1 MKIALC
7 CPASLPATQFGGIL
21 FLCLDIAKESSK
33 HGHDVTIYT
42 TDLDFANNPK
52 TFNKNLPRKE
62 KIQNFLIKR
71 SHTWFSINLFFV
83 NPGMYFEMSRDNFD
97 IIHTIGIR
105 SFQSFIAALIS
116 KKKKIPLVISDQ
128 GGLTTHP
135 ELTSSLLK
143 KILVKIQEPFI
154 NFIIKSATKISV
166 PNEYEKNI
174 FLEYCDESKITIIP
188 NGINLDIKNSP
199 ILDFKK
205 KYNIPSNFV
214 LFLGRF
220 SKIKGLDILLQSI
233 HILKKQLTDKK
244 IKFIIMGVDFGF
256 ETEMLNII
264 RNLNIS
270 ELVSVIK
277 NPPREDVI
285 QAYRESNFLVYP
297 SRWELSPLT
306 PLEAFAFKKAVIS
319 TDAHG
324 IPFTLQ
330 HDKNSLLVKSGD
342 SKLLAE
348 AILEL
353 INDEQ
358 KCNLLGNTGH
368 ELVIEKCNSNQM
380 VKDTLGMYEQLIKE

>member
-256 ETEMLNII
+256 ETEMLNTI

-368 ELVIEKCNSNQM
+368 ELVIEKCNSNQI

>member
-1 MKIALC
+1 
-7 CPASLPATQFGGIL
+7 
-21 FLCLDIAKESSK
+21 
-33 HGHDVTIYT
+33 
-42 TDLDFANNPK
+42 
-52 TFNKNLPRKE
+52 
-62 KIQNFLIKR
+62 
-71 SHTWFSINLFFV
+71 
-83 NPGMYFEMSRDNFD
+83 MYFEMSRDNFD
-97 IIHTIGIR
+97 IIHIIGIR

-205 KYNIPSNFV
+205 KYNISSNFI

-256 ETEMLNII
+256 ETEMLNTI

>member
-33 HGHDVTIYT
+33 RGHDVTIYT

-52 TFNKNLPRKE
+52 TFNKNLPRNE
-62 KIQNFLIKR
+62 KIQNFWIKR

-83 NPGMYFEMSRDNFD
+83 NPGMYFEMSRNNFD

-135 ELTSSLLK
+135 ELTASLFK

-205 KYNIPSNFV
+205 KYNISSNFI

-256 ETEMLNII
+256 ETEMLNTI

-330 HDKNSLLVKSGD
+330 HEKNSLLVKSGD

-368 ELVIEKCNSNQM
+368 ELVVEKCNSNQM

>member
-143 KILVKIQEPFI
+143 KILIKIQEPFI

-256 ETEMLNII
+256 ETEMLNTI

>member
-52 TFNKNLPRKE
+52 TFNKNLPRNE
-62 KIQNFLIKR
+62 KIQNFWIKR

-135 ELTSSLLK
+135 ELTSSLLQ

-256 ETEMLNII
+256 ETEMLNTI

>member
-33 HGHDVTIYT
+33 RGHDVTIYT

-174 FLEYCDESKITIIP
+174 FLEYCDDSKITIIP
-188 NGINLDIKNSP
+188 NGINLDI
-199 ILDFKK
+199 
-205 KYNIPSNFV
+205 
-214 LFLGRF
+214 
-220 SKIKGLDILLQSI
+220 
-233 HILKKQLTDKK
+233 
-244 IKFIIMGVDFGF
+244 
-256 ETEMLNII
+256 
-264 RNLNIS
+264 
-270 ELVSVIK
+270 
-277 NPPREDVI
+277 
-285 QAYRESNFLVYP
+285 
-297 SRWELSPLT
+297 
-306 PLEAFAFKKAVIS
+306 
-319 TDAHG
+319 
-324 IPFTLQ
+324 
-330 HDKNSLLVKSGD
+330 
-342 SKLLAE
+342 
-348 AILEL
+348 
-353 INDEQ
+353 
-358 KCNLLGNTGH
+358 
-368 ELVIEKCNSNQM
+368 
-380 VKDTLGMYEQLIKE
+380 

>member
-135 ELTSSLLK
+135 ELTASLLK
-143 KILVKIQEPFI
+143 KIIVKIQEPFI

-256 ETEMLNII
+256 ETEMLNTI

>member
-33 HGHDVTIYT
+33 RGHDVTIYT

-62 KIQNFLIKR
+62 KIQNFWIKR

-135 ELTSSLLK
+135 ELTASLLK

-174 FLEYCDESKITIIP
+174 FLEYCDESKITVIP

-256 ETEMLNII
+256 ETEMLNTI

-330 HDKNSLLVKSGD
+330 HGKNSLLVKSGN

-353 INDEQ
+353 INDEK

-368 ELVIEKCNSNQM
+368 ELVVEKCNSNQM
-380 VKDTLGMYEQLIKE
+380 VKDTLVMYEQLIKE

>member
-1 MKIALC
+1 M
-7 CPASLPATQFGGIL
+7 
-21 FLCLDIAKESSK
+21 
-33 HGHDVTIYT
+33 
-42 TDLDFANNPK
+42 
-52 TFNKNLPRKE
+52 
-62 KIQNFLIKR
+62 
-71 SHTWFSINLFFV
+71 
-83 NPGMYFEMSRDNFD
+83 
-97 IIHTIGIR
+97 
-105 SFQSFIAALIS
+105 
-116 KKKKIPLVISDQ
+116 
-128 GGLTTHP
+128 
-135 ELTSSLLK
+135 
-143 KILVKIQEPFI
+143 
-154 NFIIKSATKISV
+154 
-166 PNEYEKNI
+166 
-174 FLEYCDESKITIIP
+174 EYCDESKITIIP

-256 ETEMLNII
+256 ETEMLNTI

-358 KCNLLGNTGH
+358 KCNLLVNTGH